1 VSGDFI
7 ERAEFQKALREH
19 DTEIREHYDEICGA
33 AMIKL
38 AETER
43 DIGEK
48 LGVMGEKLTKNVKWF
63 IGILITSALAYGTIA
78 VTLDVAA
85 RAEKVDAIKAQEVI
99 DAEQNRQQLATWRA
113 LEKAAAIVGEHRES
127 TRREFDQHNDAMKEI
142 RRETRERVQQLEAVQ
157 REHERGEH

>member
-1 VSGDFI
+1 MSGDFI

-19 DTEIREHYDEICGA
+19 DTEIREHYDEVCGA
-33 AMIKL
+33 AMVQL

-48 LGVMGEKLTKNVKWF
+48 LSSMGEKLSKNVKWLV
-63 IGILITSALAYGTIA
+63 GILVTSGIAYGTIA

-85 RAEKVDAIKAQEVI
+85 RAEKVDAIKAQEVV
-99 DAEQNRQQLATWRA
+99 DAEQNRQQLETWRA

-142 RRETRERVQQLEAVQ
+142 RRETRERVQQLEEVQ
-157 REHERGEH
+157 REHERGGH

>member
-1 VSGDFI
+1 MSGDFI

-48 LGVMGEKLTKNVKWF
+48 LNSMGEKLAKNIKW
-63 IGILITSALAYGTIA
+63 LVVLLATSALAYGSIA
-78 VTLDVAA
+78 VAREVAA
-85 RAEKVDAIKAQEVI
+85 RAEKITSDAAQEVI
-99 DAEQNRQQLATWRA
+99 DTEQNRQQLATWRA
-113 LEKAAAIVGEHRES
+113 IEKAAAIVGEHRES